1 MRALL
6 RLTSSLLLIGLA
18 AGCTTVKISGRG
30 TTPLLLNN
38 PAERVELVEHFRV
51 AKRITFDYT
60 GAFDVSDVL
69 TELLQGRQADA
80 VANLTVSLK
89 SDVGDFFIN
98 LFTLGLANSRTLQV
112 EGDLVRRAA
121 AGGAGGSGLDL
132 DDATPIAEARAG
144 EPLMARLSDF
154 AGSPGRSL
162 VVIRT
167 DDGLALIAATP

>member
-1 MRALL
+1 LFAG
-6 RLTSSLLLIGLA
+6 LIT
-18 AGCTTVKISGRG
+18 GCTMAKISGRG

-60 GAFDVSDVL
+60 GAFDVSEVL
-69 TELLQGRQADA
+69 TEVMHGKQADA

-112 EGDLVRRAA
+112 EGDLVRRTAS
-121 AGGAGGSGLDL
+121 GGSEEAGSEVEDL
-132 DDATPIAEARAG
+132 TLLAEARAG
-144 EPLMARLSDF
+144 EPLMANLTDF
-154 AGSPGRSL
+154 MGSPGTSPI
-162 VVIRT
+162 VIRT
-167 DDGLALIAATP
+167 GDGLALVVARR